1 MTKAIMIQGT
11 GSHVGKSLIVTA
23 LCRIFRQDR
32 YNVAPFK
39 AQNMALNSAIT
50 SDGGEIGRAQAL
62 QAMAA
67 GIEPTVDMNPILL
80 KASSDMCSQVIIRG
94 KVAGNISAREY
105 FSLSDQRKN
114 FKEKAWEVICASYQ
128 RLLSQYEL
136 VVIEGAGSPAEINL
150 DDIVNMKVAR
160 MADAPVILVGDIDM
174 GGFFASIVGTM
185 ELLSKDDRERV
196 AGFIINKFRGDESLL
211 KGGIDFLEKR
221 CGIPCV
227 GIIPYLTDIWLPE
240 EDRVPLEVKGIGERD
255 KKGGEKVRIGIIY
268 LPHISNFTDFDP
280 FRIEEGVEIRFLRG
294 ANIYYDNLDLLIIP
308 GSKNTID
315 DLAYLVESG
324 MAENI
329 KEFHKQGGRV
339 IGICGGYQML
349 GSTIDDPLKIETTR
363 GMIEGLGL
371 LPVETILE
379 PEKITSRVKAEVVDN
394 NVLPLTP
401 HVLQLSGYE
410 IHMGRTRLLDGA
422 SPIFRICERSGE
434 KVDLPDG
441 AISRDKMAWG
451 TYIHGIFDNDGF
463 RHQLLEEIRRSKG
476 VQSGM
481 PENYS
486 AHLEANLNKLA
497 SLVRE
502 RIDLSRIGLFP

>member
-1 MTKAIMIQGT
+1 MSKAIMIQGT

-23 LCRIFRQDR
+23 LCRIFRQDG
-32 YNVAPFK
+32 YKVAPFK

-67 GIEPTVDMNPILL
+67 GIEPTVDMNPVLL
-80 KASSDMCSQVIIRG
+80 KANSDMGSQVIIRG
-94 KVAGNISAREY
+94 KVVGNMSAREY
-105 FSLSDQRKN
+105 FS
-114 FKEKAWEVICASYQ
+114 FKEKAWDVICDSYK
-128 RLLSQYEL
+128 RLSGEYDLI
-136 VVIEGAGSPAEINL
+136 VIEGAGSPAEINL
-150 DDIVNMKVAR
+150 EDIVNMKVAR
-160 MADAPVILVGDIDM
+160 MADAPVILVGDIDR
-174 GGFFASIVGTM
+174 GGLFASIVGTM
-185 ELLSKDDRERV
+185 ELLSIDDRKRV

-211 KGGIDFLEKR
+211 AGGIAFIEER
-221 CGIPCV
+221 YGVPIV
-227 GIIPYLTDIWLPE
+227 ATIPYLKGLGLPE
-240 EDRVPLEVKGIGERD
+240 EDGVSLETKGIWERD
-255 KKGGEKVRIGIIY
+255 KKGGEKIRIGVIC

-280 FRIEEGVEIRFLRG
+280 FMLEKGVDLRFLKDEK
-294 ANIYYDNLDLLIIP
+294 IDDNLDLLIIP

-315 DLAYLVESG
+315 DLAYLIESG
-324 MAENI
+324 MAERI

-349 GSTIDDPLKIETTR
+349 GSTIDDPLKVETTR

-394 NVLPLTP
+394 NVLPLTY
-401 HVLQLSGYE
+401 HDLQLSGYE

-422 SPIFRICERSGE
+422 RPIFRICERSGE

-441 AISRDKMAWG
+441 AISRDRMVWG

-463 RHQLLEEIRRSKG
+463 RHQLLEEIRREKNIS
-476 VQSGM
+476 SDM

-502 RIDLSRIGLFP
+502 RIDLSRIHGF